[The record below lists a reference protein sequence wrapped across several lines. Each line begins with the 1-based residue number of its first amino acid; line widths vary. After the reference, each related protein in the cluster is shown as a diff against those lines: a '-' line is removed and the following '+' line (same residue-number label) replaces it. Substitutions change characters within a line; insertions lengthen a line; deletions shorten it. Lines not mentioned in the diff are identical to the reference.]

1 MTRLYGDK
9 KADRETEFEHF
20 MLYGV
25 AVNLLF
31 EKNFFLKGKQN
42 AMRWFLLHPRLFKK
56 KERDKNIAI
65 YCITRINPFNIYK
78 GNIFSS
84 KTIISQKTVSFDN
97 ISQEFALLYLWNI
110 YFFNIALY
118 NQ

>member
-1 MTRLYGDK
+1 MPWGGFYYTLDC
-9 KADRETEFEHF
+9 
-20 MLYGV
+20 L
-25 AVNLLF
+25 
-31 EKNFFLKGKQN
+31 
-42 AMRWFLLHPRLFKK
+42 KK

-65 YCITRINPFNIYK
+65 YCITRINPFNIYE

-110 YFFNIALY
+110 YFFNIALCIISKCWERPAQ
-118 NQ
+118 NRADERWFETFSLKC

>member
-31 EKNFFLKGKQN
+31 EKKFFLKGKQN
-42 AMRWFLLHPRLFKK
+42 AMRWFLLHPRLF
-56 KERDKNIAI
+56 
-65 YCITRINPFNIYK
+65 
-78 GNIFSS
+78 
-84 KTIISQKTVSFDN
+84 
-97 ISQEFALLYLWNI
+97 
-110 YFFNIALY
+110 
-118 NQ
+118 

>member
-31 EKNFFLKGKQN
+31 EKKFFLKGKQN
-42 AMRWFLLHPRLFKK
+42 AMRWFLLHPGLLKK
-56 KERDKNIAI
+56 KEEI
-65 YCITRINPFNIYK
+65 
-78 GNIFSS
+78 
-84 KTIISQKTVSFDN
+84 KTLQYTV
-97 ISQEFALLYLWNI
+97 LLGSTLSTFTKET
-110 YFFNIALY
+110 YFQAK
-118 NQ
+118 Q

>member
-31 EKNFFLKGKQN
+31 EKIFFLKGKQN
-42 AMRWFLLHPRLFKK
+42 AMRWFF
-56 KERDKNIAI
+56 
-65 YCITRINPFNIYK
+65 ITP
-78 GNIFSS
+78 
-84 KTIISQKTVSFDN
+84 
-97 ISQEFALLYLWNI
+97 
-110 YFFNIALY
+110 
-118 NQ
+118 

>member
-31 EKNFFLKGKQN
+31 EKKFFLKGKQN

-56 KERDKNIAI
+56 KRERDKNIAI
-65 YCITRINPFNIYK
+65 YCITRINPFNIYE

-97 ISQEFALLYLWNI
+97 ISQEFALLYL
-110 YFFNIALY
+110 
-118 NQ
+118 

>member
-31 EKNFFLKGKQN
+31 EKKLFLKAKQN
-42 AMRWFLLHPRLFKK
+42 AMRWFLLHPRLLKKK
-56 KERDKNIAI
+56 KEREI
-65 YCITRINPFNIYK
+65 
-78 GNIFSS
+78 
-84 KTIISQKTVSFDN
+84 KTLQYTV
-97 ISQEFALLYLWNI
+97 LLGSTLSTFTKET
-110 YFFNIALY
+110 YFQAK
-118 NQ
+118 Q

>member
-1 MTRLYGDK
+1 MPWGGFYYTLDCL
-9 KADRETEFEHF
+9 E
-20 MLYGV
+20 
-25 AVNLLF
+25 
-31 EKNFFLKGKQN
+31 
-42 AMRWFLLHPRLFKK
+42 K

>member
-31 EKNFFLKGKQN
+31 EKKIFLKGKQN

-84 KTIISQKTVSFDN
+84 KN
-97 ISQEFALLYLWNI
+97 
-110 YFFNIALY
+110 Y
-118 NQ
+118 NFSKNCLF